1 MDAALGAFSGVLRIL
16 QSGVS
21 SNWWGLAC
29 PSHCGPPSFGLLLSA
44 FLLGFILCLGCLASL
59 ALWFLWGSSSVPQ
72 PPAAPAAPT
81 SRLARYLDGSTGPD
95 SDIVELSVQ
104 LAGLSITV
112 RGSPARAAD
121 FVRDLT
127 ESPPRSSH
135 PGVESSVASEPS
147 LLSWTSSAA
156 APVDSRT
163 SILASFPPCPG
174 HWLLVSHR
182 LTSSRLP
189 GAQRIRR
196 AWIAGCWA
204 RAVREGRIGSPN
216 QTEAIELPNRFWC
229 VVHCEHLSRPRVFS
243 TSGAFFA
250 AVGRVQGSTTICH
263 GFPSETE
270 ARCYFEAAGETYPST
285 LN

>member
-1 MDAALGAFSGVLRIL
+1 MSSESFSQAFRQTGGDLPVLAIAAHLPLGFFCQLSCLDLSCALAVWPPLPCGFSG
-16 QSGVS
+16 
-21 SNWWGLAC
+21 
-29 PSHCGPPSFGLLLSA
+29 GPPLSLSHLLLRQPQLHGLLA
-44 FLLGFILCLGCLASL
+44 T
-59 ALWFLWGSSSVPQ
+59 WMVQ
-72 PPAAPAAPT
+72 PV
-81 SRLARYLDGSTGPD
+81 PD

-156 APVDSRT
+156 APVESRT

-229 VVHCEHLSRPRVFS
+229 VVHCEHLSQPRVFS

-270 ARCYFEAAGETYPST
+270 ARCYFEAAGETYPSS